1 MSRYVVSWHVRQK
14 TLQSRLCMRPGMV
27 FEVDEWESS
36 ANSRVKL
43 LEGVIAITEWG
54 GAFQLSL
61 REDEKK

>member
-1 MSRYVVSWHVRQK
+1 
-14 TLQSRLCMRPGMV
+14 MRPGMV